1 MQSLLQDLRFGARV
15 LRRSPGITLA
25 IILALMLGI
34 GANSAMFSAVDA
46 LLLRPFRYRDPASL
60 TILWNRDPQGGI
72 RKYVTAADFLDWR
85 TQAKSFSDLAAWR
98 GAAYV
103 VTGGD
108 RPEQINGATVTANFF
123 RTLGVKP
130 ILGRTFLPEEDGLD
144 HPASASKVAVISYN
158 VWQDSFGG
166 DPNILGRTIKL
177 NSVPYA
183 IIGVLQPGFQFYS
196 RTRNIW
202 IPISLNQNREYHY
215 LLVFG
220 RLKAPRARAQAEMST
235 IARAI
240 EAVNPKSSKG
250 WEIQVDDFRE
260 SLINHSFRT
269 RLLLLFGAVGLVLLI
284 ACTNIASLLVARS
297 TGRNREI
304 AVRISLGATKARLT
318 RQLLTESVL
327 LSLMGGFLGLGLA
340 WLLIR
345 AAPGIV
351 PPDAIPTAAPIELS
365 YVVVLFTLGISVI
378 TGLLFGLAPAIT
390 AARPDIQ
397 ETLKDSSRGS
407 TSGRGRQRFRQ
418 TMVSAEVALALML
431 LASAGLM
438 TESLRKMNDVD
449 LGFNPKHVLMMRL
462 FLPAA
467 KYDARKAL
475 AFHRQALQLIAAL
488 PGVTGVAI
496 ASNLPLEHYTMEVP
510 FDLENAP
517 PHDLNEK
524 PAIPY
529 VSISADYVRTLG
541 IPIKRG
547 RTFTEADNENAPPV
561 AVVNEAFVKRYFP
574 HENPVGLRVQLN
586 RPILGKNGFED
597 TVHPEIVGVIGNV
610 KLADLSAEPDPIL
623 YVPHA
628 QSIWTPNSWFAV
640 RTSVDP
646 AGLTSA
652 IRRGLMQIDREQP
665 IDQAS
670 SIEAQ
675 FATRFAEPRFQT
687 QLMGTFAGLALIL
700 AIVGI
705 YGVNAYAVAQRQHE
719 IGVRMALGASPGALL
734 GEMVMQ
740 GMWLTAIGIFAG
752 LTGAFAMASVLKSVL
767 VGVSATDPAT
777 LASVAA
783 ILAAVAVAAC
793 YFPARKATRIDPA
806 IALRQQ

>member
-25 IILALMLGI
+25 ITLALMLGI

-46 LLLRPFRYRDPASL
+46 LLLRPFRYRDPATL
-60 TILWNRDPQGGI
+60 TILWNRDAQGGV

-85 TQAKSFSDLAAWR
+85 AQAKSFSDLAAWR

-130 ILGRTFLPEEDGLD
+130 VLGRTFLPDEDGLD
-144 HPASASKVAVISYN
+144 HPAAASKVAVISYK
-158 VWQDSFGG
+158 VWQDSLGA
-166 DPNILGRTIKL
+166 DPNVLGRTIKL

-183 IIGVLQPGFQFYS
+183 IIGVLPPDFQFYS
-196 RTRNIW
+196 RTRQIW
-202 IPISLNQNREYHY
+202 TPIVLNQNRDYHY

-220 RLKAPRARAQAEMST
+220 RLKTPRERAQAEMST
-235 IARAI
+235 IVRGI
-240 EAVNPKSSKG
+240 EAAYPKSNKG
-250 WEIQVDDFRE
+250 WDVQVDDLRE

-269 RLLLLFGAVGLVLLI
+269 RLLLLFGAVGMVLLI
-284 ACTNIASLLVARS
+284 ACTNIASLLLARS
-297 TGRNREI
+297 MARNREI
-304 AVRISLGATKARLT
+304 AVRISLGATQARLT

-327 LSLMGGFLGLGLA
+327 LSIMGGTLGLGLA

-351 PPDAIPTAAPIELS
+351 PLDAIPTAAPIELS
-365 YVVVLFTLGISVI
+365 YTVVLFTLAISVV
-378 TGLLFGLAPAIT
+378 TGLLFGLAPAMT
-390 AARPDIQ
+390 AARPDVQ

-407 TSGRGRQRFRQ
+407 TSGRGRQRVRQ
-418 TMVSAEVALALML
+418 TMVAAEVAIALVL

-438 TESLRKMNDVD
+438 TESLRKMYDVD
-449 LGFNPKHVLMMRL
+449 LGFNPNHVLMLRL

-467 KYDARKAL
+467 KFDARKAL
-475 AFHRQALQLIAAL
+475 AFHREALQRIAAL
-488 PGVTGVAI
+488 PGVSGVAV
-496 ASNLPLEHYTMEVP
+496 ASNLPLEHFTMEVP
-510 FDLENAP
+510 FDLDSAP
-517 PHDLNEK
+517 PHDLSEK
-524 PAIPY
+524 PAVPY

-541 IPIKRG
+541 IPVKRG
-547 RTFTEADNENAPPV
+547 RAFTEADNETAPPV

-574 HENPVGLRVQLN
+574 QENPVGLRVQLN

-597 TVHPEIVGVIGNV
+597 TVRPEIVGVIGNV

-628 QSIWTPNSWFAV
+628 QSIWTSNFWFAV
-640 RTSVDP
+640 RASADP
-646 AGLTSA
+646 AGLTA
-652 IRRGLMQIDREQP
+652 TIRRSLMEIDKEQP

-670 SIEAQ
+670 SIQAQ
-675 FATRFAEPRFQT
+675 FETRFAEPRFQT
-687 QLMGTFAGLALIL
+687 QLMATFALLALIL

-705 YGVNAYAVAQRQHE
+705 YGVNAYAVAQRRHE
-719 IGVRMALGASPGALL
+719 IGVRMALGANPRALL
-734 GEMVMQ
+734 RDMVMQ
-740 GMWLTAIGIFAG
+740 GMRLTAIGIVVGLAG
-752 LTGAFAMASVLKSVL
+752 AVAMASLLKSVL

-777 LASVAA
+777 LVSVAA
-783 ILAAVAVAAC
+783 ILAAVAAVAC
-793 YFPARKATRIDPA
+793 YVPARKATRADPA